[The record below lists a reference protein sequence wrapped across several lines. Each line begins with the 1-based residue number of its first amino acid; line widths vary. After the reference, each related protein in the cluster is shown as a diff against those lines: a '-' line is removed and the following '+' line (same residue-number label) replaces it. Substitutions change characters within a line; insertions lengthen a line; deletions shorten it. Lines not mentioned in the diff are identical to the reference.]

1 MFMWV
6 AGASVIV
13 SVSFVGGW
21 MMIQKAAHNQKA
33 INELSTTVKTLESN
47 NKNVGSLEDKLR
59 SLGSN
64 EALLAL
70 RSNDT
75 DNALRV
81 ILDALPSDANPSALG
96 ASLQSKL
103 FGDVTVESIQVTP
116 VGGDGA
122 LIDES
127 ADTTTSDSSTDA
139 QSITFQ
145 FSVRGGAAELK
156 ELLTRLER
164 SIRTI
169 QITSVKLDSSGT
181 DQVLTVEGQAY
192 YLPAKTLE
200 LKNKDIP
207 RS

>member
-13 SVSFVGGW
+13 SVSFVVGW
-21 MMIQKAAHNQKA
+21 MMIQKAAHKQKA

>member
-13 SVSFVGGW
+13 SVSFVVGW

-103 FGDVTVESIQVTP
+103 FGDVTVESNQVTP

>member
-13 SVSFVGGW
+13 SVSFVVGW

>member
-1 MFMWV
+1 
-6 AGASVIV
+6 
-13 SVSFVGGW
+13 
-21 MMIQKAAHNQKA
+21 
-33 INELSTTVKTLESN
+33 
-47 NKNVGSLEDKLR
+47 
-59 SLGSN
+59 
-64 EALLAL
+64 LAL

-139 QSITFQ
+139 QSITFHL
-145 FSVRGGAAELK
+145 SVRGGAAELK

>member
-1 MFMWV
+1 MWV

-13 SVSFVGGW
+13 SVSFVVGW